1 MSARRTLGTVF
12 PVAQPPVFDSSV
24 LMPFLRATPNPY
36 AVMALE
42 VMHVANIAICLLTA
56 FALFSSGAQPLRR

>member
-12 PVAQPPVFDSSV
+12 PVTQPPAFDTSA
-24 LMPFLRATPNPY
+24 LMPFLRGSPNPY

-56 FALFSSGAQPLRR
+56 FALISSGAQPLRR